1 MLSIVIPVYNEI
13 KNVDF
18 VLDEIYSVINEKDQ
32 HEIIFVDDHSEDN
45 TYLHI
50 REINKINNNVKI
62 LRLSKRS
69 GSHIAVKAGIDF
81 ASGDKVLVIAGDGQE
96 DPKLIK
102 EMSSKISNGADIV
115 WGVREKRSESI
126 ISRLITKFF
135 YRGLIKFTKRSV
147 SYSVDIANADFYMIG
162 NKVINSIKDIS
173 LNNSSLFGL
182 LAWVGFRQ
190 ESITYTRRERN
201 FGSTKWGL
209 KRKFGLAVDW
219 YIAFSPSPTRFIIYT
234 AISIAFLAL
243 VYASVIIVNYLEG
256 SKVEGWASLAIM
268 MLFFNSLI
276 VLILGINS
284 EYMWR
289 TYTNTSSLPSYI
301 VEDKIL

>member
-1 MLSIVIPVYNEI
+1 M
-13 KNVDF
+13 
-18 VLDEIYSVINEKDQ
+18 INEKDQ

-96 DPKLIK
+96 DPRLIK

-256 SKVEGWASLAIM
+256 CL
-268 MLFFNSLI
+268 L
-276 VLILGINS
+276 
-284 EYMWR
+284 
-289 TYTNTSSLPSYI
+289 YTSPSPR
-301 VEDKIL
+301 DDR